1 MNRGLIPVAA
11 AFLLSMSPGLARA
24 QAAPNVPVLANGQ
37 LPPTVP
43 GEDVA
48 LANVIRGSI
57 TVGTHYD
64 DNVGIN
70 TVSGN
75 RQWDLG
81 YGVSPQI
88 ELLETRPRVDWGLIY
103 APGFTIS
110 QNLTYRNQ
118 FTQDFSG
125 HLTWRATEHSAIT
138 AQQGYIRTN
147 DPFQQTASSPGLIGG
162 PNQTIFIPNLLRTT
176 LSSNVLYSNQFSEH
190 SSFGMG
196 GSFHTVHI
204 DTTPHSGP
212 TQSLIYSQIISGHA
226 YVSHQLS
233 ARNELGFQYT
243 GQVLRFP
250 GADAR
255 TTTHSFLIFED
266 FKPSANTTLSIY
278 GGPEYSLTANEV
290 VANLG
295 FIVLTIPVKSNQ
307 WHSAGGVI
315 YNWTGQRMAVTLD
328 YTRRISDGGG
338 LVGAVK
344 LNSGT
349 AHISW
354 NLTKRLNLIST
365 LSAADD
371 QLLAAQTGR
380 DELLTYSAEVG
391 FSQQLSKNLSLN
403 LSYERLNETGALG
416 AFPVR
421 NHDLAQASITYSFL
435 KPLGR

>member
-1 MNRGLIPVAA
+1 MNRRLIPVAV

-24 QAAPNVPVLANGQ
+24 QAAPNVPILPGGE
-37 LPPTVP
+37 LPPAIP

-48 LANVIRGSI
+48 LSNVFQGSI
-57 TVGTHYD
+57 SAGTFYD
-64 DNVGIN
+64 DNVGISP
-70 TVSGN
+70 TSGN
-75 RQWDLG
+75 RQWDIG
-81 YGVSPQI
+81 YNVSPKI
-88 ELLETRPRVDWGLIY
+88 EFIENRPRLNWGLHY
-103 APGFTIS
+103 APGFAFS
-110 QNLTYRNQ
+110 QNLTYRNL
-118 FTQDFSG
+118 FTQDFGG
-125 HLTWRATEHSAIT
+125 HLSWRSTEHSIIS
-138 AQQGYIRTN
+138 AQQTYIRSN

-176 LSSNVLYSNQFSEH
+176 LSSNVLISEQFSEH
-190 SSFGMG
+190 SSFGAG
-196 GSFHTVHI
+196 GSYHTVHI

-212 TQSLIYSQIISGHA
+212 TQSLISSQIISGHA

-266 FKPSANTTLSIY
+266 LKPSANTTLTIY

-290 VANLG
+290 VVNLG
-295 FIVLTIPVKSNQ
+295 FVVITIPVKSNQ
-307 WHSAGGVI
+307 WHSSGGVI
-315 YNWTGQRMAVTLD
+315 YSWTGQRTAVVLN

-349 AHISW
+349 ARISW
-354 NLTKRLNLIST
+354 NLTKRLNLISR

-371 QLLAAQTGR
+371 QLLAAQTGH
-380 DELLTYSAEVG
+380 DELLAYSAEAG

-403 LSYERLNETGALG
+403 VSYERLNQTGGLGAL
-416 AFPVR
+416 PVR
-421 NHDLAQASITYSFL
+421 NHDLVSASITYSFL

>member
-1 MNRGLIPVAA
+1 MNRRLIPAI

-24 QAAPNVPVLANGQ
+24 QTASNVPILPSGELPLA
-37 LPPTVP
+37 VP
-43 GEDVA
+43 GADVA
-48 LANVIRGSI
+48 LSNVFEGSI
-57 TVGTHYD
+57 TAGTFYD

-70 TVSGN
+70 PVSGK
-75 RQWDLG
+75 RQWDIG
-81 YGVSPQI
+81 YNISPRI
-88 ELLETRPRVDWGLIY
+88 ELIETRPRLNWGLRY
-103 APGFTIS
+103 APGFVVS
-110 QNLTYRNQ
+110 QNLTYRNL
-118 FTQDFSG
+118 FTQDFGG
-125 HLTWRATEHSAIT
+125 HLSWRATEHSTIS
-138 AQQGYIRTN
+138 AQQTYIRSN
-147 DPFQQTASSPGLIGG
+147 DPFQQTASLPGQIGG
-162 PNQTIFIPNLLRTT
+162 SNQTIFIPNLLRTT
-176 LSSNVLYSNQFSEH
+176 LSSDALYSDQFSEH

-250 GADAR
+250 GANAR

-266 FKPSANTTLSIY
+266 LKPSANTTLTIY
-278 GGPEYSLTANEV
+278 GGPEYSLTANV
-290 VANLG
+290 VVVNLG
-295 FIVLTIPVKSNQ
+295 FVVLTIPVRSNQ

-315 YNWTGQRMAVTLD
+315 YSWTGQRMAVVLD

-349 AHISW
+349 ARISW
-354 NLTKRLNLIST
+354 DLTKRWKLVSRLA
-365 LSAADD
+365 AADD
-371 QLLAAQTGR
+371 QLLAARTGR
-380 DELLTYSAEVG
+380 DELLTYSAEAG
-391 FSQQLSKNLSLN
+391 FSRQLSKNLL
-403 LSYERLNETGALG
+403 LDMSYERLNQTGALG
-416 AFPVR
+416 ALPVR
-421 NHDLAQASITYSFL
+421 NHDFVSASITYSFL